1 MASEVPVS
9 FSAEEIKV
17 SPTPEALQV
26 ISRREGTANPV
37 VTKIS
42 ASARGA
48 DQRKISA
55 LSSKRQSDSPK
66 RPRPNAPQTEMML
79 VAELE
84 TEASRQLERVELLL
98 RSFRNAG
105 LIDGSEIFD
114 VTFET
119 RQARRLL
126 QMNMELRQKAE
137 FLGADITGGMLI
149 RVEPYLL
156 EIANLRI
163 DSTPEE
169 VIGIK
174 ERVRNQ
180 NIIASLQAF

>member
-1 MASEVPVS
+1 V
-9 FSAEEIKV
+9 
-17 SPTPEALQV
+17 
-26 ISRREGTANPV
+26 
-37 VTKIS
+37 
-42 ASARGA
+42 
-48 DQRKISA
+48 DQRKPTAISP
-55 LSSKRQSDSPK
+55 KRQSESPK
-66 RPRPNAPQTEMML
+66 PPRPNAPQKEMML

-84 TEASRQLERVELLL
+84 TEAARQLERVELLL
-98 RSFRNAG
+98 RSFRNAR

-114 VTFET
+114 VTFEA

-126 QMNMELRQKAE
+126 QENMMLRQKAE
-137 FLGADITGGMLI
+137 YLGADFTGIMLN